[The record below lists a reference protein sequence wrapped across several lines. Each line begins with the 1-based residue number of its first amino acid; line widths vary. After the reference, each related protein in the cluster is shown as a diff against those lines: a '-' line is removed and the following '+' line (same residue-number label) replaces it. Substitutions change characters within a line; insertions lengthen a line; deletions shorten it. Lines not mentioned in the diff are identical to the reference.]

1 MKEMTQETQLWQTNN
16 WFVSPWNFLK
26 EVTEGFTPPPQVKI
40 HDNTIRDGEQQAGL
54 MFRKEEKIQI
64 AEKLAELGVHRIEAG
79 TPAVS
84 PHDEAAIREI
94 VKRKLGPEII
104 CLSRCM
110 EEDIRR
116 AADCGVDGVNLSIPG
131 SKLIMELGYGW
142 SLERGAEVAIKGT
155 RLAHELGLYIIF
167 AAVDGTRADMEWYT
181 SLIERIAKE
190 GHIDSLCLMDT
201 VGSLT
206 PEAVGYSVRKLR
218 QRIGK
223 PVEAHFHQDFGL
235 SVANSIKAV
244 LCGAEVI
251 QTTVNGIGE
260 RSGNTPMEET
270 VLALRTL
277 YGIDTGIKYEKLREV
292 AKLVEQISKV
302 PMLPNRGIVGDRAF
316 YVESGMVFE
325 EYRNIA
331 AKVNADLAKVG
342 LFPVHHAFVGNKEP
356 QAVLGKKS
364 GRGNIIVWAEKLGIE
379 LSEDEVSDVLMA
391 VKAKAY
397 EKRGELNEAEFR
409 KIVQMAKAKGS
420 QLT

>member
-1 MKEMTQETQLWQTNN
+1 MARENQPWQTKN
-16 WFVSPWNFLK
+16 WFVSPWNYLK
-26 EVTEGFTPPPQVKI
+26 EVTEGFTPPARIKF
-40 HDNTIRDGEQQAGL
+40 HDNTVRDGEQQAGL

-64 AEKLAELGVHRIEAG
+64 AEKLAEAGVHRIEAG

-131 SKLIMELGYGW
+131 SKLLLEQAYGW
-142 SLERGAEVAIKGT
+142 TVDKGVEVAIKGT
-155 RLAHELGLYIIF
+155 KLAHELGLYIIF
-167 AAVDGTRADMEWYT
+167 AAVDGTRADFDWYT
-181 SLIERIAKE
+181 NLIKRIATE

-201 VGSLT
+201 IGSLT
-206 PEAVGYSVRKLR
+206 PEAVAYSVRTLLK
-218 QRIGK
+218 RIGK
-223 PVEAHFHQDFGL
+223 PIEAHFHQDFGL

-251 QTTVNGIGE
+251 QSTVNGIGE
-260 RSGNTPMEET
+260 RCGNTPMEET

-277 YGIDTGIKYEKLREV
+277 YGIDTGIKCEKLREV
-292 AKLVEQISKV
+292 AKLVEQITKI
-302 PMLPNRGIVGDRAF
+302 PMTPNRGVVGDRA
-316 YVESGMVFE
+316 YCVESGMVFE

-331 AKVNADLAKVG
+331 AKQGPDLAKVG

-356 QAVLGKKS
+356 QAILGKKS
-364 GRGNIIVWAEKLGIE
+364 GRGSVIAWAEKLGIE
-379 LSEDEVSDVLMA
+379 LGEDEITDVLMA

-397 EKRGELNEAEFR
+397 EKRGELNEADFR
-409 KIVQMAKAKGS
+409 EIVEGVKARSPQKA
-420 QLT
+420 

>member
-1 MKEMTQETQLWQTNN
+1 MPKTPWKTEN
-16 WFVSPWNFLK
+16 WFVSPWNYAK
-26 EVTEGFTPPPQVKI
+26 EVIQDFNPPKRVRI

-54 MFRKEEKIQI
+54 MFRKEEKIRI

-110 EEDIRR
+110 EEDIKR

-131 SKLIMELGYGW
+131 SQLIMEVGYGW
-142 SLERGAEVAIKGT
+142 SLEKGAEVAIKGT
-155 RLAHELGLYIIF
+155 TLAHELGLYIIF
-167 AAVDGTRADMEWYT
+167 AAVDGTRADLEWHT
-181 SLIERIAKE
+181 RLIERIAKE

-235 SVANSIKAV
+235 GVANSIRAV
-244 LCGAEVI
+244 LSGAEVI

-260 RSGNTPMEET
+260 RSGNAPMEET

-277 YGIDTGIKYEKLREV
+277 YGIETGVRYEKLREV

-302 PMLPNRGIVGDRAF
+302 PMIPNRGIVGDRAF
-316 YVESGMVFE
+316 CVESGMVFE

-331 AKVNADLAKVG
+331 AKASPDLAKVG

-364 GRGNIIVWAEKLGIE
+364 GQGNIIVWAEKVGIE
-379 LSEDEVSDVLMA
+379 LSEDEITEALVA

-409 KIVQMAKAKGS
+409 EVAESVKAQKA
-420 QLT
+420 

>member
-1 MKEMTQETQLWQTNN
+1 MYKTPWKTEN
-16 WFVSPWNFLK
+16 WFVSPWNYAK
-26 EVTEGFTPPPQVKI
+26 EVIQDFNPPKRVRI

-110 EEDIRR
+110 EEDIKR

-131 SKLIMELGYGW
+131 SKLIMEVGYGW
-142 SLERGAEVAIKGT
+142 SLEKGAEVAIKGT
-155 RLAHELGLYIIF
+155 TLAHELGLSIIF
-167 AAVDGTRADMEWYT
+167 AAVDGTRADLEWYT
-181 SLIERIAKE
+181 RLIERIAKE

-235 SVANSIKAV
+235 GVANAIRAV
-244 LCGAEVI
+244 LSGAEVI

-277 YGIDTGIKYEKLREV
+277 YGIETGVRYEKLREV

-302 PMLPNRGIVGDRAF
+302 PMIPNRGIVGDRAF
-316 YVESGMVFE
+316 CVESGMVFE

-331 AKVNADLAKVG
+331 AKASPDLAKVG

-356 QAVLGKKS
+356 QVVLGKKS
-364 GRGNIIVWAEKLGIE
+364 GRGSVIAWAEKVGIE
-379 LSEDEVSDVLMA
+379 LSEDEITEALVA

-409 KIVQMAKAKGS
+409 EIAESVKAKSS
-420 QLT
+420 QKA

>member
-1 MKEMTQETQLWQTNN
+1 MAKKTQPWQTRD
-16 WFVSPWNFLK
+16 WFVSPWNYL
-26 EVTEGFTPPPQVKI
+26 EDVIEGFTPPSKIKI

-110 EEDIRR
+110 EEDIRK
-116 AADCGVDGVNLSIPG
+116 AADIGVDGVNLAIPG
-131 SKLIMELGYGW
+131 SKLIMEMGYGW
-142 SLERGAEVAIKGT
+142 SLEKGVEVAVKGT
-155 RLAHELGLYIIF
+155 TLAHELGLYIIF
-167 AAVDGTRADMEWYT
+167 AAVDGTRADFEWYT
-181 SLIERIAKE
+181 RLIKRIAAE

-201 VGSLT
+201 VGTLT
-206 PEAVGYSVRKLR
+206 PEAVGYSVKKLR

-235 SVANSIKAV
+235 GVANSIKAV

-251 QTTVNGIGE
+251 QSTVNGIGE
-260 RSGNTPMEET
+260 RSGNAPMEEV
-270 VLALRTL
+270 VLALRSL

-292 AKLVEQISKV
+292 SKLVEQISKV

-331 AKVNADLAKVG
+331 AKGGPDLGKVA
-342 LFPVHHAFVGNKEP
+342 LFPVHHAFVGNEDP
-356 QAVLGKKS
+356 QPVLGKKS
-364 GRGNIIVWAEKLGIE
+364 GRGSVIVWAEKIGVE
-379 LSEDEVSDVLMA
+379 LSEDEIGDALLA
-391 VKAKAY
+391 VKEKAY
-397 EKRGELNEAEFR
+397 EKRGELNEAEFKEIAR
-409 KIVQMAKAKGS
+409 AVKGGGK
-420 QLT
+420 Q

>member
-1 MKEMTQETQLWQTNN
+1 ME
-16 WFVSPWNFLK
+16 
-26 EVTEGFTPPPQVKI
+26 EVTNGFNPPAKI
-40 HDNTIRDGEQQAGL
+40 KFHDNTIRDGEQQAGL
-54 MFRKEEKIQI
+54 MFRKEEKIMI
-64 AEKLAELGVHRIEAG
+64 AEKLAEAGVQRIEAG

-94 VKRKLGPEII
+94 VKRNLGPEII

-116 AADCGVDGVNLSIPG
+116 AADIGVTGVNLAIPG
-131 SKLIMELGYGW
+131 SKLLLELGYGW
-142 SLERGAEVAIKGT
+142 TVDKGVEVAIKGT
-155 RLAHELGLYIIF
+155 QLAHDLGLYIIF
-167 AAVDGTRADMEWYT
+167 AAVDGTRADFEWYT

-206 PEAVGYSVRKLR
+206 PEAVGYSVRKLL
-218 QRIGK
+218 QRLGK

-251 QTTVNGIGE
+251 QSTVNGIGE
-260 RSGNTPMEET
+260 RCGNTPMEET
-270 VLALRTL
+270 ALALRTL
-277 YGIDTGIKYEKLREV
+277 YGIDAGLKYDKLREL
-292 AKLVEQISKV
+292 AKLVEQITKV
-302 PMLPNRGIVGDRAF
+302 PMMPNRGVVGDRAY

-331 AKVNADLAKVG
+331 AKGGADLAKVG
-342 LFPVHHAFVGNKEP
+342 LFPVHHAFVGNDEP
-356 QAVLGKKS
+356 RAVLGKKS
-364 GRGNIIVWAEKLGIE
+364 GRGSVIAWGEKIGVE
-379 LSEDEVSDVLMA
+379 LTEDEITDALTA

-397 EKRGELNEAEFR
+397 EKRGELNEAEF
-409 KIVQMAKAKGS
+409 KEIVETIKAKS
-420 QLT
+420 

>member
-1 MKEMTQETQLWQTNN
+1 MAKETPWQTKN
-16 WFVSPWNFLK
+16 WFVSPWNYLQ
-26 EVTEGFTPPPQVKI
+26 EVTEGFTPPPKIKI

-54 MFRKEEKIQI
+54 MFRKEEKIEI
-64 AEKLAELGVHRIEAG
+64 AEKLAEIGVHRIEAG

-131 SKLIMELGYGW
+131 SKLMMEVAYGW
-142 SLERGAEVAIKGT
+142 TLEKGADIAIKGT
-155 RLAHELGLYIIF
+155 ALAHDLGLYIIF
-167 AAVDGTRADMEWYT
+167 AAVDGTRADFEWYT
-181 SLIERIAKE
+181 RLIERIATE

-201 VGSLT
+201 VGTLT

-218 QRIGK
+218 KRLGK

-235 SVANSIKAV
+235 GVANSIKAV

-251 QTTVNGIGE
+251 QSTVNGIGE
-260 RSGNTPMEET
+260 RSGNAPMEEI

-277 YGIDTGIKYEKLREV
+277 YGIDVGIKYEKLREV
-292 AKLVEQISKV
+292 TKLVEQISKV
-302 PMLPNRGIVGDRAF
+302 PMLPNRGVVGDRAF
-316 YVESGMVFE
+316 YIESGMVFE
-325 EYRNIA
+325 EYRSIA
-331 AKVNADLAKVG
+331 AKAGVDLAKVS
-342 LFPVHHAFVGNKEP
+342 LFPVHHAFVGNGEP
-356 QAVLGKKS
+356 QPVLGKKS
-364 GRGNIIVWAEKLGIE
+364 GRGSVIAWAEKVGVE
-379 LSEDEVSDVLMA
+379 LSDDEITDAVMA

-397 EKRGELNEAEFR
+397 EKRGELNKSEFQD
-409 KIVQMAKAKGS
+409 IVETVKKKDMV
-420 QLT
+420 

>member
-1 MKEMTQETQLWQTNN
+1 MARENEPWHTRN
-16 WFVSPWNFLK
+16 WFVSPWNYLK
-26 EVTEGFTPPPQVKI
+26 EVTEGFTPPAKI
-40 HDNTIRDGEQQAGL
+40 KFHDNTVRDGEQQAGL
-54 MFRKEEKIQI
+54 MFRKEEKVLI
-64 AEKLAELGVHRIEAG
+64 AEKLAEAGVHRIEAG

-131 SKLIMELGYGW
+131 SRLLLETAYGW
-142 SLERGAEVAIKGT
+142 TVDKGVEVAIKGT
-155 RLAHELGLYIIF
+155 TLAHELGLYIIF
-167 AAVDGTRADMEWYT
+167 AAVDGTRADFEWYT
-181 SLIERIAKE
+181 NLIERIARE

-206 PEAVGYSVRKLR
+206 PEAVGYSVRKLL
-218 QRIGK
+218 QRVGK

-251 QTTVNGIGE
+251 QSTVNGIGE
-260 RSGNTPMEET
+260 RCGNTPMEET
-270 VLALRTL
+270 ALALRTL
-277 YGIDTGIKYEKLREV
+277 YGIDTGIKYGKLREV
-292 AKLVEQISKV
+292 AKLVEQITKV
-302 PMLPNRGIVGDRAF
+302 PMMPNRGVVGDRAY

-331 AKVNADLAKVG
+331 AKGGADLAKVG
-342 LFPVHHAFVGNKEP
+342 LFPVHHAFVGNSEP

-364 GRGNIIVWAEKLGIE
+364 GRGSVIAWAEKIGVE
-379 LSEDEVSDVLMA
+379 LTEDEITDSVKA

-409 KIVQMAKAKGS
+409 KIVQTVQSKNS
-420 QLT
+420 QKV